1 MSDQEE
7 KVINIQERTENKT
20 REMMGEIEGLFDK
33 YVTEWKELK
42 NYSFLYNLGIKPAHA
57 RKIKVWAQSHVLT
70 WKDVITSED
79 EQVKEAYSC
88 YTKSQLNKCVSW
100 WASIVDDCDRLI
112 TDGKVLN
119 KQNRLRKKLRTPR
132 KTKKIKPIL

>member
-7 KVINIQERTENKT
+7 KVVNIQERTENKT

-57 RKIKVWAQSHVLT
+57 RKIKVWAQSYVLT

-100 WASIVDDCDRLI
+100 WADIVDDCDRLVA
-112 TDGKVLN
+112 DGKVLN
-119 KQNRLRKKLRTPR
+119 KQNRLRKKLRTP
-132 KTKKIKPIL
+132 KKSK

>member
-33 YVTEWKELK
+33 YVTKWKELK
-42 NYSFLYNLGIKPAHA
+42 NYSFLQKLLIKPAHA
-57 RKIKVWAQSHVLT
+57 RKIKVWAQNHVLT

-119 KQNRLRKKLRTPR
+119 KQNRLRKKLRTPT
-132 KTKKIKPIL
+132 KSKKIKPIL

>member
-57 RKIKVWAQSHVLT
+57 RKIKVWAQERIMT
-70 WKDVITSED
+70 WKEAVSSED
-79 EQVKEAYSC
+79 DQIKEEYSC

-100 WASIVDDCDRLI
+100 WDCIIDDCDRLVA
-112 TDGKVLN
+112 DGKVLN
-119 KQNRLRKKLRTPR
+119 KQNRLRKKLRTPT
-132 KTKKIKPIL
+132 KSKKIKPIL

>member
-70 WKDVITSED
+70 WKDAISSGD

-100 WASIVDDCDRLI
+100 WASIVDDCDRLV

-119 KQNRLRKKLRTPR
+119 KQNRLRKKLRTPT
-132 KTKKIKPIL
+132 KSKKIKPIL

>member
-57 RKIKVWAQSHVLT
+57 RKIKVWAQERIMT
-70 WKDVITSED
+70 WKEAVSSDDDQI
-79 EQVKEAYSC
+79 KEAYSC
-88 YTKSQLNKCVSW
+88 YTKSQLTKCVSW
-100 WASIVDDCDRLI
+100 WASIIDDCDRLVA
-112 TDGKVLN
+112 DGKVLN
-119 KQNRLRKKLRTPR
+119 KQNRLRKQLRTPT
-132 KTKKIKPIL
+132 KSKKIKPIL

>member
-1 MSDQEE
+1 MSEE
-7 KVINIQERTENKT
+7 KQVINIQERTEIRT

-33 YVTEWKELK
+33 YSTEWKELK
-42 NYSFLYNLGIKPAHA
+42 NYAFLYNLGIKPAHA
-57 RKIKVWAQSHVLT
+57 RKIKVWAQEREIT
-70 WKDVITSED
+70 WKEAISSED
-79 EQVKEAYSC
+79 EQTKEAYSC

-119 KQNRLRKKLRTPR
+119 KQARLKKKLRTPR
-132 KTKKIKPIL
+132 KKIKPTL

>member
-7 KVINIQERTENKT
+7 KVVNIQERTENKT

-57 RKIKVWAQSHVLT
+57 RKIKVWAQSYVLT

-100 WASIVDDCDRLI
+100 WADIVDDCDRLVA
-112 TDGKVLN
+112 DGKVLN
-119 KQNRLRKKLRTPR
+119 KQNRLRKKLRTPT
-132 KTKKIKPIL
+132 KSKKIKPIL